1 MSTLESGP
9 KLDWTRDNQMFL
21 RYKKWRS
28 KIELIFR
35 SALSTATPEEKTA
48 YLKYWMGDE
57 GLPLIEKWESTG
69 KLDYSNA
76 HETPVKEGGR
86 SRPLSSGFKLE
97 TYWSLLE
104 EEFKPKGNKLISI
117 IELWT
122 RSKQGNK
129 TLNEWLTYVYNLVEA
144 CNYGDSTDRIIRDV
158 LIIGCE
164 SDRAKDKIIRRD
176 ETITLNETIEILQTE
191 ASTNSTLRQFQEIQ
205 NYDKKP
211 TGSIYYQ
218 SYDSRS
224 KKSKTPSNE
233 QNSSSSPTGST
244 GSKRTCFRCGEPFSR
259 QHMKECR
266 AQNVTC
272 NGCGIKGHLKK
283 CCKKS
288 GNFPKDNSNRQN
300 QSPSTGSSRMNF
312 ASTLPQTEADFVDE
326 KGLPKQYIPQNQ
338 HTGSMY
344 VLRKFQGN
352 PSNILFSDNGVEI
365 QHNTSTSVSDPDPTP
380 IPTPDFQFQ
389 EFPPTEVVRQSQI
402 DISSISDT
410 SDPRETS
417 NSSSKATKST
427 DLPLQSGLANS
438 SHEELRENRDLTV
451 STAPTQS
458 VRDSNTIS
466 IPDNSATRKSN
477 PGIDTRITTG
487 IMTDTPN
494 TPSTFS
500 EETDVTAI
508 HAEIPEEL
516 QMHSSNYRSVIP
528 TDIQALTVLQDL
540 ISDDFQAKNTPS
552 TQRKGEKTPD
562 TRSIQRKGEDETFQL
577 IQKIHNQLQ
586 EVQWDLQR
594 LHSLHKYRN

>member
-1 MSTLESGP
+1 MLDSGP

-35 SALSTATPEEKTA
+35 SALSKATPEEKTA

-69 KLDYSNA
+69 KLEYSNA
-76 HETPVKEGGR
+76 EETPATEGGR
-86 SRPLSSGFKLE
+86 RRILSSGFKVQ
-97 TYWSLLE
+97 TYWDLLE

-164 SDRAKDKIIRRD
+164 SDRAKDRIIRRG

-205 NYDKKP
+205 KKP

-218 SYDSRS
+218 AYDSRS
-224 KKSKTPSNE
+224 KKSKNPSNE
-233 QNSSSSPTGST
+233 QNSSSSSPT

-288 GNFPKDNSNRQN
+288 GNFPKDDSNRQK
-300 QSPSTGSSRMNF
+300 QSSSTDPSRMNF
-312 ASTLPQTEADFVDE
+312 ASTLPQTEADFFDE

-338 HTGSMY
+338 QQHTGSMY
-344 VLRKFQGN
+344 VLKKFQGKPN
-352 PSNILFSDNGVEI
+352 DDILFSDNGVEI
-365 QHNTSTSVSDPDPTP
+365 QHSVSGPDPAP
-380 IPTPDFQFQ
+380 IPTPDFPFQ
-389 EFPPTEVVRQSQI
+389 EFPLTEVVNQSQI

-417 NSSSKATKST
+417 NSSRKATKST
-427 DLPLQSGLANS
+427 DLPLKSGLANR
-438 SHEELRENRDLTV
+438 SHEEMTEYRDLTV
-451 STAPTQS
+451 SDKHTQS
-458 VRDSNTIS
+458 LRDSNTIS
-466 IPDNSATRKSN
+466 ISDNSATRESN
-477 PGIDTRITTG
+477 PGINTGITTG
-487 IMTDTPN
+487 ITTDA
-494 TPSTFS
+494 PSTPTTFPV
-500 EETDVTAI
+500 ETDVTA
-508 HAEIPEEL
+508 
-516 QMHSSNYRSVIP
+516 MHSKIQAQSNRSVIP
-528 TDIQALTVLQDL
+528 TDTQALTALQNL
-540 ISDDFQAKNTPS
+540 ISDDFHAKNTHS
-552 TQRKGEKTPD
+552 TQRKGEETPD
-562 TRSIQRKGEDETFQL
+562 EAFQL

>member
-1 MSTLESGP
+1 MLDSGP

-35 SALSTATPEEKTA
+35 SALSKASPEEKTA

-76 HETPVKEGGR
+76 EETPATEGGR
-86 SRPLSSGFKLE
+86 RRILSSGFKVQ
-97 TYWSLLE
+97 TYWDLLE

-164 SDRAKDKIIRRD
+164 SDRAKDRIIRRG
-176 ETITLNETIEILQTE
+176 ETITLNETIEILQIE

-205 NYDKKP
+205 KKP

-233 QNSSSSPTGST
+233 QNSSSSSPTGS
-244 GSKRTCFRCGEPFSR
+244 KKKCFHCGETFSR

-266 AQNVTC
+266 AQDMIC

-288 GNFPKDNSNRQN
+288 GNFPKDSNRQN
-300 QSPSTGSSRMNF
+300 NQPSSTGPGKMNI
-312 ASTLPQTEADFVDE
+312 ASTLPQTEADFFDE

-344 VLRKFQGN
+344 VLRKFQGKPN
-352 PSNILFSDNGVEI
+352 DILFSDNGVEI
-365 QHNTSTSVSDPDPTP
+365 QHSVSDPDPAP
-380 IPTPDFQFQ
+380 ILSPDFPFQ
-389 EFPPTEVVRQSQI
+389 EFPLTEVVRQSQI
-402 DISSISDT
+402 DISSISVT

-427 DLPLQSGLANS
+427 DLPLQSGLKSVLNS
-438 SHEELRENRDLTV
+438 STHEEMALYRDLTV
-451 STAPTQS
+451 SDKHTQS
-458 VRDSNTIS
+458 SRDSNTIS

-516 QMHSSNYRSVIP
+516 QMHLSNYRYVIP
-528 TDIQALTVLQDL
+528 TDTQALTVLQNL

-552 TQRKGEKTPD
+552 TQRKRED
-562 TRSIQRKGEDETFQL
+562 TCSIQRKGEDETFQL

>member
-1 MSTLESGP
+1 MAMSTLESGP

-21 RYKKWRS
+21 RYKKWKS
-28 KIELIFR
+28 KVELIFR
-35 SALSTATPEEKTA
+35 SALSKATPEEKTA

-76 HETPVKEGGR
+76 EETPATEGGR
-86 SRPLSSGFKLE
+86 RRILSSGFKVQ
-97 TYWSLLE
+97 TYWDLLE

-164 SDRAKDKIIRRD
+164 SDRAKDRIIRRG

-205 NYDKKP
+205 SNDKKS

-224 KKSKTPSNE
+224 KKSKAPSNE

-244 GSKRTCFRCGEPFSR
+244 GSKRICFRCGEPFSR

-288 GNFPKDNSNRQN
+288 GNFPKDNSSRQN

-312 ASTLPQTEADFVDE
+312 ASTLPQTEADFFDE
-326 KGLPKQYIPQNQ
+326 KGIPKQYIPQNQ
-338 HTGSMY
+338 QQHTGSMY
-344 VLRKFQGN
+344 VLKKFQGKPN
-352 PSNILFSDNGVEI
+352 DILFSDNGIEI
-365 QHNTSTSVSDPDPTP
+365 QHSVSDPDPAP
-380 IPTPDFQFQ
+380 IPTPDFPLQ
-389 EFPPTEVVRQSQI
+389 EFPLTEVVKQSQI

-410 SDPRETS
+410 SDPRESS
-417 NSSSKATKST
+417 NSSSKATTSTNFSLKSV
-427 DLPLQSGLANS
+427 QNCS
-438 SHEELRENRDLTV
+438 SDEEITEHRDLTV
-451 STAPTQS
+451 SDKHTQS
-458 VRDSNTIS
+458 SRDSNTIFT
-466 IPDNSATRKSN
+466 PVNSATRKSN
-477 PGIDTRITTG
+477 PGIITGITTG
-487 IMTDTPN
+487 IMTDTP
-494 TPSTFS
+494 TTFS

-508 HAEIPEEL
+508 HEEIPEEL
-516 QMHSSNYRSVIP
+516 QIHSSNYRSVIP
-528 TDIQALTVLQDL
+528 TDTQALTVLQNL
-540 ISDDFQAKNTPS
+540 ISDDFQAKNTHS
-552 TQRKGEKTPD
+552 TQRKGEETPD
-562 TRSIQRKGEDETFQL
+562 TRSIQRKGENETFQL

-594 LHSLHKYRN
+594 LHSLHKYKN

>member
-1 MSTLESGP
+1 MAMSTLESGP

-21 RYKKWRS
+21 CYKKWRS

-35 SALSTATPEEKTA
+35 SALSKATPEEKTA

-76 HETPVKEGGR
+76 NVTPAKEGGR
-86 SRPLSSGFKLE
+86 SRPLSSGYKLE

-122 RSKQGNK
+122 RSKQGTK

-144 CNYGDSTDRIIRDV
+144 CNYGDSTNRIIRDV

-164 SDRAKDKIIRRD
+164 SDRAKDKIIRAG

-205 NYDKKP
+205 KKP
-211 TGSIYYQ
+211 TASVYYQ

-224 KKSKTPSNE
+224 KKSKTSNE
-233 QNSSSSPTGST
+233 QNSSSSPTGS
-244 GSKRTCFRCGEPFSR
+244 KKKCFRCGEPFSR

-288 GNFPKDNSNRQN
+288 GNFPNDSNRQN
-300 QSPSTGSSRMNF
+300 QSSSPTGSGKMNF
-312 ASTLPQTEADFVDE
+312 ANTLPQTEAEFFDE
-326 KGLPKQYIPQNQ
+326 KGLLKEYNPQAQQQQQYQ
-338 HTGSMY
+338 HTGSMF
-344 VLRKFQGN
+344 VLKKIQN
-352 PSNILFSDNGVEI
+352 PSNAILFSDNGIEI
-365 QHNTSTSVSDPDPTP
+365 QHSVPGPDPTP
-380 IPTPDFQFQ
+380 DFPFQ
-389 EFPPTEVVRQSQI
+389 EFPLTEVVSQSQI

-410 SDPRETS
+410 SDPSETS
-417 NSSSKATKST
+417 NSSRKATKST
-427 DLPLQSGLANS
+427 DSPLKYGLNNR
-438 SHEELRENRDLTV
+438 SHEEMRKSRDLTI
-451 STAPTQS
+451 SDKHTQS
-458 VRDSNTIS
+458 SRDSSTIS
-466 IPDNSATRKSN
+466 ISDNSATRKSN
-477 PGIDTRITTG
+477 PRITPR
-487 IMTDTPN
+487 IMTDTPS
-494 TPSTFS
+494 TPTTFPV
-500 EETDVTAI
+500 ETDVTAT
-508 HAEIPEEL
+508 PEEI

-528 TDIQALTVLQDL
+528 TDTQALTALQSL
-540 ISDDFQAKNTPS
+540 ISDDSQAKKTHS
-552 TQRKGEKTPD
+552 IQRKGEETPD
-562 TRSIQRKGEDETFQL
+562 TRSTQRKGEDETFQL

-586 EVQWDLQR
+586 QVQWDLQR
-594 LHSLHKYRN
+594 LHSLHKYKN